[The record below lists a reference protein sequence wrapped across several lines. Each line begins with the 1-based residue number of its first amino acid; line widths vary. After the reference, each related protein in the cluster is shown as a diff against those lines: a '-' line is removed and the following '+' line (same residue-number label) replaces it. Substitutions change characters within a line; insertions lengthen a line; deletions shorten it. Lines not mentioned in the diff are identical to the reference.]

1 MKKKFLTGA
10 TWPLLALALVFSVA
24 GCSHPQ
30 PVVYSPPPPELS
42 QIAQRGFHDGI
53 RAAHRD
59 LSRGLPPNVDRHPLF
74 RNPPVPYGPPA
85 EDYRVGF
92 RRGYRRAYRNAAGN

>member
-1 MKKKFLTGA
+1 MKNFLKRILPGVAA
-10 TWPLLALALVFSVA
+10 TPLLLFALV

-30 PVVYSPPPPELS
+30 PAYYPPPPELS
-42 QIAQRGFHDGI
+42 QVARHGFHDGV
-53 RAAHRD
+53 RAARRD
-59 LSRGLPPNVDRHPLF
+59 IARGMPPNVDRHPLF

-92 RRGYRRAYRNAAGN
+92 RRGYRMTYHQAAEN